1 MAEDIVR
8 ICGEGVRDGRGY
20 CAEGLWGNGRKVEGR
35 CGSVEEQCVM
45 AEGEWEKGRGAVR
58 NGRGRLRERWRSGAE
73 WQREN
78 RRKTEGRYGRGGEVN
93 SKGNLGGLLKIY
105 L

>member
-35 CGSVEEQCVM
+35 CGM
-45 AEGEWEKGRGAVR
+45 AEGD
-58 NGRGRLRERWRSGAE
+58 
-73 WQREN
+73 
-78 RRKTEGRYGRGGEVN
+78 
-93 SKGNLGGLLKIY
+93 
-105 L
+105 